1 MIKHH
6 ENVGLNTANLSG
18 MFEAMSDVLS
28 DYAQN
33 ALILFNYSTKPIETE
48 AEVLERAELMDE
60 LMDMAT
66 SETDVCM
73 VYAHAISDR
82 IEEFETNHLIMPKV
96 PAVEM
101 LKGLMDI
108 KELKQSDLKHIAPQS
123 VISDILNGKRN
134 INLAQVK
141 GFSEY
146 FNLPFETFI
155 D

>member
-1 MIKHH
+1 MIKH
-6 ENVGLNTANLSG
+6 NDTVGLNTANLSG

-28 DYAQN
+28 DYALN
-33 ALILFNYSTKPIETE
+33 ALTLFNYSTTPIETE

-82 IEEFETNHLIMPKV
+82 IEEFETNHLNMPKV
-96 PAVEM
+96 PAAEM
-101 LKGLMDI
+101 LRGMMDI

-123 VISDILNGKRN
+123 VISDILNGKRD
-134 INLAQVK
+134 INLAQAK
-141 GFSEY
+141 GFGDF